1 MRVIA
6 EIPHSHFKIQ
16 IFNYNSK
23 YLLKIELDQFEQMF
37 KIAENDVFGL
47 EDLKNMI
54 TEELLS
60 NCFDRFLQMRQ
71 DWYNAFE
78 KKNTI
83 TNPL

>member
-37 KIAENDVFGL
+37 KISESDVFGL
-47 EDLKNMI
+47 EDIKNMI

-78 KKNTI
+78 QKNIQT
-83 TNPL
+83 T

>member
-37 KIAENDVFGL
+37 KISENDVFGV

-78 KKNTI
+78 QKNIQT
-83 TNPL
+83 T

>member
-23 YLLKIELDQFEQMF
+23 YLLKIELDQLEQMF
-37 KIAENDVFGL
+37 KISESDVFGV

-54 TEELLS
+54 TDELLS

-78 KKNTI
+78 QKNIQT
-83 TNPL
+83 T

>member
-37 KIAENDVFGL
+37 KISESDVFGL
-47 EDLKNMI
+47 EDIKNMI

-78 KKNTI
+78 RKNIQT
-83 TNPL
+83 T